1 MLIGIIV
8 CFVMALAATWLAGI
22 QHIIGAP
29 LLGLFLGIILAN
41 CMPQKFLD
49 QSKTGAG

>member
-29 LLGLFLGIILAN
+29 LLGLRYHTCQLYAAEVLGSI
-41 CMPQKFLD
+41 
-49 QSKTGAG
+49 

>member
-29 LLGLFLGIILAN
+29 LLLQRG
-41 CMPQKFLD
+41 C
-49 QSKTGAG
+49 GAS